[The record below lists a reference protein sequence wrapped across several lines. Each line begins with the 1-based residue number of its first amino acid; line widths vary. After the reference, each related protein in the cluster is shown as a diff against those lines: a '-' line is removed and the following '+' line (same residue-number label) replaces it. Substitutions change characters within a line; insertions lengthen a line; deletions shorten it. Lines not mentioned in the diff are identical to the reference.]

1 MPTQEPSTAPLL
13 EVLFFSSGL
22 KSKLYGAERRP
33 DWLPAVDRIGLQ
45 NDIYLAPGQHVI
57 DFSRL
62 CRSDGGGGVGWIGI
76 YAYGKDLYGDRGN
89 FCGVGVW
96 LIDGLVLDHRRLL
109 QVLDALL
116 IPLNGASP
124 PSDPAEIEQR
134 VGDGCRKALGYLAA
148 GVLGRAAPD
157 AGLGFAG
164 SFDTDSRHICYDE
177 TWSVDSELHRSLAD
191 VFDALTLAEIKLKPV
206 RLLFVCGRDIRFD
219 PRAEPGRRSAGLAG
233 LLGPTRLAS
242 QVIRNQLATAAAL
255 EQRAHEL
262 RQQLSEAQ
270 TREARIA
277 GEQAQLRGELD
288 QVRRQ
293 LERYVAD
300 EAEQQRGVE
309 TQERLSALFWDR
321 VEERIGRVVA
331 ARQPREP
338 APPQVPQGVESKSPS
353 PDAARLLRLLGS
365 IEEKLPRVEAALM
378 QSRTLATAER
388 EAKVRMKDAED
399 DSPQIAAALASV
411 YRHRLVLGLLAM
423 LLLILALLLGR
434 FLGWPSG
441 TPRDSLDGNDA
452 AQQAARTILP

>member
-45 NDIYLAPGQHVI
+45 NDVYLAPGQHVI

-62 CRSDGGGGVGWIGI
+62 CRTDGGGGVGWIGI

-157 AGLGFAG
+157 VGLGFAG
-164 SFDTDSRHICYDE
+164 SFDTDSRHICFDE
-177 TWSVDSELHRSLAD
+177 TWSVDSDLHRLLAEI
-191 VFDALTLAEIKLKPV
+191 FDALTLAEIKLKPV
-206 RLLFVCGRDIRFD
+206 RLLFVCGRDVRFD
-219 PRAEPGRRSAGLAG
+219 SRADPGRRSAGLAG

-242 QVIRNQLATAAAL
+242 QVIRNQLAKAAAL

-262 RQQLSEAQ
+262 AHQLSEAQ
-270 TREARIA
+270 IREARIA

-288 QVRRQ
+288 QVRQQ
-293 LERYVAD
+293 LERYIAAEV
-300 EAEQQRGVE
+300 EQQRGVE
-309 TQERLSALFWDR
+309 TQERLSELFWER

-331 ARQPREP
+331 AYRPREP
-338 APPQVPQGVESKSPS
+338 APPQAFEPKSTL
-353 PDAARLLRLLGS
+353 PDAARLQRLLGS

-378 QSRTLATAER
+378 RSRKLATAER
-388 EAKVRMKDAED
+388 EATARTDDAAED
-399 DSPQIAAALASV
+399 SPLIATALASV

-423 LLLILALLLGR
+423 LLLILILLLGWLLDR
-434 FLGWPSG
+434 PGG
-441 TPRDSLDGNDA
+441 TPRDSLDGNAA
-452 AQQAARTILP
+452 AQQATRTVRPP